1 MHFNQDAMAVP
12 YRTMLIAALVALPAL
27 VAGARSAG
35 AAPSAR
41 QYLVYV
47 GTYTKG
53 PSKGIYA
60 YQFDPATGE
69 LASLGLAAETSD
81 PSFLTISPNR
91 RFLYAVNE
99 MRKGSRNG
107 GVSAFAIDLKSGKL
121 TFLNEV
127 SSEGRAP
134 CFISMDKTGRYV
146 LVANYGTGSIAV
158 FPVAAD
164 GRLEKASAFMQHTGS
179 SVNPARQKGPHAHC
193 VKVSPDNRFVISS
206 DLGLDKLL
214 VARFNATSGT
224 LEPNTPRFGSVVPG
238 SGPRHFAFSPND
250 KFVYAVSEMGS
261 TLTVFTYNDA
271 RGALHRIQTVT
282 TIPKG
287 YSGENDGAEVEMAR
301 SGRFVY
307 TSNRGA
313 NTIAVFTIDRETGK
327 VSLLEDVSTQGKT
340 PRAFE
345 IDPTGRYLF
354 AANQDSASVVVFRI
368 NPRTGRLT
376 PTGQV
381 LQIDSPVC
389 VKFVA
394 R

>member
-1 MHFNQDAMAVP
+1 MHFNYGAMAGS
-12 YRTMLIAALVALPAL
+12 YRAVLMAALVALPAL
-27 VAGARSAG
+27 AAGARNAG

-60 YQFDPATGE
+60 YRFNPASGKLT
-69 LASLGLAAETSD
+69 SLGLAAETNN

-91 RFLYAVNE
+91 KFVYAVNE
-99 MRKGSRNG
+99 MRKGMRTG
-107 GVSAFAIDLKSGKL
+107 GVSAFAINPKTGKL
-121 TFLNEV
+121 KFLNEV
-127 SSEGRAP
+127 SSKGTAP
-134 CFISMDKTGRYV
+134 CFISMDKTGKYV
-146 LVANYGTGSIAV
+146 LVANYGSGSIAV
-158 FPVAAD
+158 FPVESD
-164 GRLEKASAFMQHTGS
+164 GRLGDASAFMQHTGS

-193 VKVSPDNRFVISS
+193 VKVSPNNRYVISA

-214 VARFNATSGT
+214 IARFDQQNGT
-224 LEPNTPRFGSVVPG
+224 LTPNTPRFGSVVPG
-238 SGPRHFAFSPND
+238 SGPRHFAFSAND

-261 TLTVFTYNDA
+261 TLTVFTYDDA
-271 RGALHRIQTVT
+271 RGALHRIQTIT

-287 YSGENDGAEVEMAR
+287 YQGENDGAEVEMAR

-313 NTIAVFTIDRETGK
+313 NTIAVFTIDGETGK
-327 VSLLEDVSTQGKT
+327 VSLLEDVSTQGQT

-345 IDPTGRYLF
+345 IGPAGRYLF

-381 LQIDSPVC
+381 LHIDHPVC

-394 R
+394 Q